1 MDNSD
6 KVGALRLIC

>member
-6 KVGALRLIC
+6 KTI